1 MKRLW
6 SSAALAAMLSVPLTG
21 RLADA
26 AVLGR
31 ELPPAGSVTALSV
44 VPSSG
49 HADVVIAVEG
59 PSIEIIDFTLENP
72 HRIVVDLKGATLGMS
87 ARLYDKVSR
96 GGITNVRMAQWKP
109 EIVRVV
115 LDLDGPR
122 EYTAVRGEH
131 DVRVSVSGPDDF
143 AAWRVGSGRA
153 AVVSDIS
160 VTAPVAAASAASAA
174 SVAAAPAAPAVA
186 TELPA
191 AAPAPVQM
199 DPPAKSTKS
208 DAAAQVSSKSMV
220 SRAVADPQQS
230 QEQPISVDFQDT
242 EIRDVIT
249 SFSVFSGRT
258 IVVGKGVV
266 GTVTASIKNQPWD
279 VALRSILQSQGLS
292 AIEEANGIIT
302 VDSYTNISERAKVEP
317 LYTRVISVNYA
328 KAATMAATV
337 KSLLGAGCGGG
348 AAPGGAAAGGAA
360 GAASPAGEGA
370 TTCSARGSASF
381 DEKTNTVIVTE
392 TPSRLADIESYIH
405 DLDIRTPQVSIKAKI
420 ISVNRTGTEQ
430 LGLSYDLGSATTFS
444 NQLVTRF
451 VDAAGTQAVPGNYR
465 VNLQGDGF
473 AGVANATRQYQS
485 TSALSLI
492 YNMTLGGFN
501 LTSFLDAMSQQQ
513 LTDVQAEPSVTTVDN
528 KEATLFDGQ
537 NIKFLLTP
545 PVIPGQIQATAPQIQ
560 SQDIGI
566 TLRVTPHVTANRQI
580 LMDVFAAQEVLQA
593 VTVAGPQVAKRNS
606 TNQVLVGDGETA
618 VISGLT
624 QTQIIKNR
632 TGIPFL
638 MSLPG
643 IGKLF
648 SQSDSQEQK
657 QDLLILVTPHIVDEG
672 EVVGP
677 GAKKP

>member
-1 MKRLW
+1 MKRVW
-6 SSAALAAMLSVPLTG
+6 RSAALAAMLTVPFTG
-21 RLADA
+21 RVAVAA
-26 AVLGR
+26 AVGP

-44 VPSSG
+44 VPAAG

-59 PSIEIIDFTLENP
+59 QSIEIMDFVLESP
-72 HRIVVDLKGATLGMS
+72 RRIVVDLKGATLGMP

-96 GGITNVRMAQWKP
+96 GGITNIRMAQWKP

-122 EYTAVRGEH
+122 EYTVVRGEH
-131 DVRVSVSGPDDF
+131 DVRVSVNGPGDF
-143 AAWRVGSGRA
+143 SAWKIGGARAA
-153 AVVSDIS
+153 AVVSDVS
-160 VTAPVAAASAASAA
+160 VTAQP
-174 SVAAAPAAPAVA
+174 AAAPAA
-186 TELPA
+186 
-191 AAPAPVQM
+191 AAPAPATPM
-199 DPPAKSTKS
+199 DPPAKAEEPAK
-208 DAAAQVSSKSMV
+208 AAAVKTE
-220 SRAVADPQQS
+220 PQQS
-230 QEQPISVDFQDT
+230 QEPKISVDFQDT

-249 SFSVFSGRT
+249 SFAVFSGRT
-258 IVVGKGVV
+258 IVVGKGVAGV
-266 GTVTASIKNQPWD
+266 VTASIKDQPWD
-279 VALRSILQSQGLS
+279 VAMRSILQAQGLS
-292 AIEEANGIIT
+292 AIEDATGIIT
-302 VDSYTNISERAKVEP
+302 VDSYVNIADRAKVEP
-317 LYTRVISVNYA
+317 LFTHVIPVNYA
-328 KAATMAATV
+328 KAATMMETV

-348 AAPGGAAAGGAA
+348 AAGGAPGAAAAAAAAA
-360 GAASPAGEGA
+360 GAPAAAGA

-392 TPSRLADIESYIH
+392 TPARLADIESYIH

-420 ISVNRTGTEQ
+420 ISVDRTATEQ
-430 LGLSYDLGSATTFS
+430 LGLSYDLGSASTFS

-451 VDAAGTQAVPGNYR
+451 IDAAGTQAVPGSYR
-465 VNLQGDGF
+465 VNLSGDGL
-473 AGVANATRQYQS
+473 AGVANANRQYQS

-528 KEATLFDGQ
+528 KQAELFAGQ

-545 PVIPGQIQATAPQIQ
+545 PIIPGQIQAVAPQIQ
-560 SQDIGI
+560 TQDIGI
-566 TLRVTPHVTANRQI
+566 TLRVTPHVTANRQV
-580 LMDVFAAQEVLQA
+580 LLDVYAEQQVLQTI
-593 VTVAGPQVAKRNS
+593 TVAGPNVAKRNS

-624 QTQIIKNR
+624 QTQLVKNR

-638 MSLPG
+638 MNLPG

-648 SQSDSQEQK
+648 SQTDSQERK
-657 QDLLILVTPHIVDEG
+657 QDLLILITPHIVDEG

-677 GAKKP
+677 PGTNKKP

>member
-1 MKRLW
+1 MKRVW
-6 SSAALAAMLSVPLTG
+6 SSAALAAMLSVPFTD
-21 RLADA
+21 RVADA
-26 AVLGR
+26 AAIGR
-31 ELPPAGSVTALSV
+31 DLPPAGSVTALSV
-44 VPSSG
+44 VPGSG
-49 HADVVIAVEG
+49 RADVVIAVEG

-72 HRIVVDLKGATLGMS
+72 HRIVVDLKGATLGMP
-87 ARLYDKVSR
+87 ARLYDKVTR

-122 EYTAVRGEH
+122 EYSAVRGEH
-131 DVRVSVSGPDDF
+131 DVRVSVNGPDDF
-143 AAWRVGSGRA
+143 AAWRIGGARA
-153 AVVSDIS
+153 AVVSDMS
-160 VTAPVAAASAASAA
+160 VTASASSA
-174 SVAAAPAAPAVA
+174 SVAAAPAAQ
-186 TELPA
+186 
-191 AAPAPVQM
+191 PAPVPAGRM
-199 DPPAKSTKS
+199 DPPAKSEPPART
-208 DAAAQVSSKSMV
+208 AAPKASE
-220 SRAVADPQQS
+220 PQQS
-230 QEQPISVDFQDT
+230 QEPRISVDFQDT

-258 IVVGKGVV
+258 IVVGKGVA
-266 GTVTASIKNQPWD
+266 GLVTASIKDQPWD
-279 VALRSILQSQGLS
+279 VALRSILQSQGLN
-292 AIEEANGIIT
+292 AIEDATGIIT
-302 VDSYTNISERAKVEP
+302 VDSYANIADRAKVEP
-317 LYTRVISVNYA
+317 LFTHVISVNYA
-328 KAATMAATV
+328 KAETMANTV

-348 AAPGGAAAGGAA
+348 AASAGGGAAAPAA
-360 GAASPAGEGA
+360 AGA

-420 ISVNRTGTEQ
+420 ISVDRTATEQ
-430 LGLSYDLGSATTFS
+430 LGLSYDLGSANTFS

-465 VNLQGDGF
+465 VNLSGDGL

-485 TSALSLI
+485 SSALSLI

-528 KEATLFDGQ
+528 KQAELFAGL

-545 PVIPGQIQATAPQIQ
+545 PIIPGQIQAVAPQIQ

-566 TLRVTPHVTANRQI
+566 TLRVTPHVTANRQV
-580 LMDVFAAQEVLQA
+580 LMDVYAEQQVLQTI
-593 VTVAGPQVAKRNS
+593 TVAGPNVAKRNS
-606 TNQVLVGDGETA
+606 TNQVLVNDGETA

-624 QTQIIKNR
+624 QTEIVKNR

-638 MSLPG
+638 MNLPG

-648 SQSDSQEQK
+648 SQSDSKETK
-657 QDLLILVTPHIVDEG
+657 QDLLILITPHIVDEG
-672 EVVGP
+672 EVIGP
-677 GAKKP
+677 AAKKP

>member
-1 MKRLW
+1 MKRVW
-6 SSAALAAMLSVPLTG
+6 SSAALAAMLSVPFTD
-21 RLADA
+21 RVADA
-26 AVLGR
+26 AAIGR
-31 ELPPAGSVTALSV
+31 DMPPAGSVTALSV
-44 VPSSG
+44 VPGSG

-72 HRIVVDLKGATLGMS
+72 HRIVVDLKGATLGMP

-122 EYTAVRGEH
+122 EYSVVRGEH
-131 DVRVSVSGPDDF
+131 DVRVSVNGPDDF
-143 AAWRVGSGRA
+143 AAWRIGGARA
-153 AVVSDIS
+153 AVVSDMS
-160 VTAPVAAASAASAA
+160 VTASAPSA
-174 SVAAAPAAPAVA
+174 SVAAAPAAP
-186 TELPA
+186 PA
-191 AAPAPVQM
+191 AQPAPEPPGRM
-199 DPPAKSTKS
+199 DPPARSEPPART
-208 DAAAQVSSKSMV
+208 AASKASE
-220 SRAVADPQQS
+220 PQQS
-230 QEQPISVDFQDT
+230 QEPRISVDFQDT

-258 IVVGKGVV
+258 IVVGKGVA
-266 GTVTASIKNQPWD
+266 GLVTASIKDQPWD
-279 VALRSILQSQGLS
+279 VALRSILQSQGLN
-292 AIEEANGIIT
+292 AIEDATGIIT
-302 VDSYTNISERAKVEP
+302 GDSYANIADRAKVEP
-317 LYTRVISVNYA
+317 LFTHVIAVNYA
-328 KAATMAATV
+328 KAETMANTV

-348 AAPGGAAAGGAA
+348 GGAAPAGGGAAAPAA
-360 GAASPAGEGA
+360 AGA

-420 ISVNRTGTEQ
+420 IAVDRTATEQ
-430 LGLSYDLGSATTFS
+430 LGLSYDLGSANTFS

-451 VDAAGTQAVPGNYR
+451 IDAAGTQPVPGNYR
-465 VNLQGDGF
+465 VNLSGDGF
-473 AGVANATRQYQS
+473 AGVANATRQYSQS
-485 TSALSLI
+485 SALSLI

-501 LTSFLDAMSQQQ
+501 LTSFLDAMSEQQ

-528 KEATLFDGQ
+528 KQAELFAGL

-545 PVIPGQIQATAPQIQ
+545 PVIPGQIQAVAPQIQ

-566 TLRVTPHVTANRQI
+566 TLRVTPHVTANRQV
-580 LMDVFAAQEVLQA
+580 LMDVYAEQQVLQTI
-593 VTVAGPQVAKRNS
+593 TVAGPNVAKRNS
-606 TNQVLVGDGETA
+606 TNQVLVDDGETA

-624 QTQIIKNR
+624 QTEIVKNR

-638 MSLPG
+638 MNLPG

-648 SQSDSQEQK
+648 SQSDSKETK
-657 QDLLILVTPHIVDEG
+657 QDLLILITPHIVDEG

-677 GAKKP
+677 PVKKP